1 MYPFTPIILKIVNLL
16 VIICIKH
23 SISLRGGF
31 RMKVEVYKGEEGNFN
46 LQNYEKQYNNF
57 DWKEVEK
64 AFSWYD
70 TGKVNMAHECIDRHV
85 DEGKGE
91 KVALHYKDDQRQ
103 ESYTFSEMKSKSNKA
118 ANVLKDKANVE
129 KGDRVFIFMPR
140 TPELYFA
147 LFGILKIGAIVGPLF
162 EAFMEKAVGDRL
174 ENSEAKVIVTTNSL
188 LPRIP
193 VDKLPNLETIIV
205 VDNDVDGAYVDFNS
219 EFEQASDQF
228 ETEWLDLDDGL
239 ILHYTSGSTGQPKGV
254 LHAQKAMLVHYISG
268 KYVLDFKDDDVYWCT
283 ADPGWVTGTS
293 YGIFSPWLNGITNC
307 IAGGRFSPEAWYG
320 MIEEFKVTI
329 WYTAPTALRMLMS
342 AGDDIVEKYD
352 LSSLK
357 SILSV
362 GEPLNPEVI
371 KWAKDVFGLR
381 VLDTWWMTE
390 TGGHMIVNYPSMD
403 VKLGS
408 MGKPL
413 PGIEASIVDDQGN
426 ELPPNR
432 MGNLAIK
439 KGWPS
444 MMISIWNNPEKYE
457 SYFIG
462 DWYVSGDSAYKD
474 EDGYFW
480 FQGRVDD
487 VIMTAGERVGP
498 FEVESKLVE
507 HEAVA
512 EAGVIGKPDPVR
524 GEIIKAFV
532 ALRPE
537 FEESDELKE
546 EIRKF
551 VKEGLAAHAAP
562 REIEFKEKLP
572 KTRSGKIM
580 RRVLKAWELDLP
592 EGDLSTMED

>member
-1 MYPFTPIILKIVNLL
+1 
-16 VIICIKH
+16 
-23 SISLRGGF
+23 
-31 RMKVEVYKGEEGNFN
+31 MKVEVYQSEPGNYN
-46 LQNYEKQYNNF
+46 MQDYEQTYKDF
-57 DWKEVEK
+57 DWKNVEQ
-64 AFSWYD
+64 AFSWSK
-70 TGKVNMAHECIDRHV
+70 TGKINMAYECIDRHV
-85 DEGKGE
+85 DEGKGD
-91 KVALHYKDDQRQ
+91 KVALNYKDERRH
-103 ESYTFSEMKSKSNKA
+103 ESYTFEDMKKYSNKA
-118 ANVLKDKANVE
+118 ANVLKNEADVK
-129 KGDRVFIFMPR
+129 KGDRVFIFMSR

-147 LFGILKIGAIVGPLF
+147 FLGILKIGAIVGPLF
-162 EAFMEKAVGDRL
+162 EAFMEKAVADRL
-174 ENSEAKVIVTTNSL
+174 ENSEAKVIITNKAL

-193 VDKLPNLETIIV
+193 KDKLPHLEKIV
-205 VDNDVDGAYVDFNS
+205 VVDDDVEEGYVDFNRSFKEAS
-219 EFEQASDQF
+219 EDFEI
-228 ETEWLDLDDGL
+228 EWLNEDDGL

-254 LHAQKAMLVHYISG
+254 LHVQKAMLVHYISG
-268 KYVLDFKDDDVYWCT
+268 KYVLDLQDDDVYWCT

-293 YGIFSPWLNGITNC
+293 FGVFAPWLNGVTNC
-307 IAGGRFSPEAWYG
+307 IVGGRFSPEQWYK
-320 MIEEFKVTI
+320 MIQDFKVTV

-342 AGDDIVEKYD
+342 AGDDVVDKYD
-352 LSSLK
+352 LSSLR

-371 KWAKDVFGLR
+371 KWSKDVFHKR

-390 TGGHMIVNYPSMD
+390 TGGHMIVNYPAMD
-403 VKLGS
+403 IKLGS

-413 PGIEASIVDDQGN
+413 PGIEAAIVDDEGN

-444 MMISIWNNPEKYE
+444 MMHAIWKNPEKYD

-474 EDGYFW
+474 EDGYYW

-532 ALRPE
+532 ALREGYEP
-537 FEESDELKE
+537 SDELKQS
-546 EIRKF
+546 IKQF
-551 VKEGLAAHAAP
+551 VKEGLSAHSAP
-562 REIEFKEKLP
+562 REIEFKDKLP

-580 RRVLKAWELDLP
+580 RRVLKAWELDLDA
-592 EGDLSTMED
+592 GDLSTMED

>member
-1 MYPFTPIILKIVNLL
+1 
-16 VIICIKH
+16 
-23 SISLRGGF
+23 
-31 RMKVEVYKGEEGNFN
+31 MKVEVYKGDNGNFN
-46 LQNYEKQYNNF
+46 LQDYEQTYNNF

-64 AFSWYD
+64 VFSWSE
-70 TGKVNMAHECIDRHV
+70 TGKVNMAYECIDKHV
-85 DEGKGE
+85 DEGKAD
-91 KVALHYKDDQRQ
+91 KIALNYKDDKRK
-103 ESYTFSEMKSKSNKA
+103 ESYTFKEMQENSNKA
-118 ANVLKDKANVE
+118 ANVLKDKAHVE

-162 EAFMEKAVGDRL
+162 EAFMEKAVTDRL
-174 ENSEAKVIVTTNSL
+174 ENSEAKVIVTTNAL

-193 VDKLPNLETIIV
+193 KDKLPHLETIVV
-205 VDNDVDGAYVDFNS
+205 VDEEVDAEHVDFNS
-219 EFEQASDQF
+219 EFEAASDTF
-228 ETEWLDLDDGL
+228 DIEWLTLDDGL

-254 LHAQKAMLVHYISG
+254 LHAQRAMLQHYISG
-268 KYVLDFKDDDVYWCT
+268 KYVLDFQEDDIYWCT

-293 YGIFSPWLNGITNC
+293 YGIFSPWLNGVTNC

-342 AGDDIVEKYD
+342 AGDDIVKKYD
-352 LSSLK
+352 LTSLK

-371 KWAKDVFGLR
+371 KWAKEIYNKR

-403 VKLGS
+403 LKLGS

-413 PGIEASIVDDQGN
+413 PGVEAAIVDDQGN

-432 MGNLAIK
+432 MGNLAMK

-444 MMISIWNNPEKYE
+444 MMVSIWNNPEKYD

-462 DWYVSGDSAYKD
+462 DWYVSGDSAYQD

-512 EAGVIGKPDPVR
+512 EAGVIGKPDPIR

-532 ALRPE
+532 ALRPGYE
-537 FEESDELKE
+537 PTDELKE
-546 EIRKF
+546 DIRKF

-562 REIEFKEKLP
+562 REIDFKDKLP

>member
-1 MYPFTPIILKIVNLL
+1 
-16 VIICIKH
+16 
-23 SISLRGGF
+23 
-31 RMKVEVYKGEEGNFN
+31 MKVEVFESEQGNYN
-46 LQNYEKQYNNF
+46 LQDYEKTYQDF
-57 DWKEVEK
+57 DWDEVKK
-64 AFSWYD
+64 AFSWNE
-70 TGKVNMAHECIDRHV
+70 TGKINMAYECIDRHV
-85 DEGKGE
+85 DYGKGDKIALNYRDE
-91 KVALHYKDDQRQ
+91 KRKEQYSFKELKVL
-103 ESYTFSEMKSKSNKA
+103 SNKA
-118 ANVLKDKANVE
+118 ANVLVDKANVQ

-147 LFGILKIGAIVGPLF
+147 FLGILKIGAIVGPLF
-162 EAFMEKAVGDRL
+162 EAFMEKAVTDRL

-188 LPRIP
+188 LGRIP
-193 VDKLPNLETIIV
+193 KDKLPHLETIVV
-205 VDNDVDGAYVDFNS
+205 VDDEVGEQYVDFNK
-219 EFEQASDQF
+219 ELNQASEEFDI
-228 ETEWLDLDDGL
+228 EWLKEDDGL

-254 LHAQKAMLVHYISG
+254 LHVQKAMLLHYISG
-268 KYVLDFKDDDVYWCT
+268 KYVLDLKEDDIYWCT

-293 YGIFSPWLNGITNC
+293 YGVFAPWLNGVTNC
-307 IAGGRFSPEAWYG
+307 IAGGRFSPEQWYS
-320 MIEEFKVTI
+320 MIETFKVTI

-342 AGDDIVEKYD
+342 AGDDVVEKYD
-352 LSSLK
+352 LSSLR

-371 KWAKDVFGLR
+371 KWSKDVYDKR

-390 TGGHMIVNYPSMD
+390 TGGHMIVNYPAVD

-413 PGIEASIVDDQGN
+413 PGIEAAIIDDSGN
-426 ELPPNR
+426 ALPPNR

-444 MMISIWNNPEKYE
+444 MMYSIWKNPEKYN

-462 DWYVSGDSAYKD
+462 DWYVSGDSAYQD

-524 GEIIKAFV
+524 GEIIKAFIS
-532 ALRPE
+532 LRQGYEP
-537 FEESDELKE
+537 SDELKAD
-546 EIRKF
+546 IRKF
-551 VKEGLAAHAAP
+551 VKEGLSGHAAP
-562 REIEFKEKLP
+562 REIEFKDKLP

-580 RRVLKAWELDLP
+580 RRVLKAWELNLDA
-592 EGDLSTMED
+592 GDLSTMED

>member
-1 MYPFTPIILKIVNLL
+1 
-16 VIICIKH
+16 
-23 SISLRGGF
+23 
-31 RMKVEVYKGEEGNFN
+31 MKVEVFESEQGNYN
-46 LQNYEKQYNNF
+46 LQDYEKTYQDF
-57 DWKEVEK
+57 DWDEVKK
-64 AFSWYD
+64 AFSRNE
-70 TGKVNMAHECIDRHV
+70 TGKINMAYECIDRHV
-85 DEGKGE
+85 DNGKGDKIALNYRDE
-91 KVALHYKDDQRQ
+91 KRKEQYSFKELKVL
-103 ESYTFSEMKSKSNKA
+103 SNKA
-118 ANVLKDKANVE
+118 ANVLVDKANVQ

-147 LFGILKIGAIVGPLF
+147 FLGILKIGAIVGPLF
-162 EAFMEKAVGDRL
+162 EAFMEKAVTDRL

-188 LPRIP
+188 LGRIP
-193 VDKLPNLETIIV
+193 KDKLPHLETIVV
-205 VDNDVDGAYVDFNS
+205 VDDEVDEQYVDFNKELNQANE
-219 EFEQASDQF
+219 EFDI
-228 ETEWLDLDDGL
+228 EWLKEDDGL

-254 LHAQKAMLVHYISG
+254 LHVQKAMLLHYISG
-268 KYVLDFKDDDVYWCT
+268 KYVLDLKEGDIYWCT

-293 YGIFSPWLNGITNC
+293 YGVFAPWLNGVTNC
-307 IAGGRFSPEAWYG
+307 IAGGRFSPEQWYS
-320 MIEEFKVTI
+320 MIETFKVTI

-342 AGDDIVEKYD
+342 AGDDVVEKYD
-352 LSSLK
+352 LSSLR

-371 KWAKDVFGLR
+371 KWSKDVYDKR

-390 TGGHMIVNYPSMD
+390 TGGHMIVNYPAVD

-413 PGIEASIVDDQGN
+413 PGIEAAIIDDSGN
-426 ELPPNR
+426 VLPPNR

-444 MMISIWNNPEKYE
+444 MMYSIWKNPEKYN

-462 DWYVSGDSAYKD
+462 DWYVSGDSAYQD
-474 EDGYFW
+474 EEGYFW

-524 GEIIKAFV
+524 GEIIKAFIS
-532 ALRPE
+532 LRQGYEP
-537 FEESDELKE
+537 SDELKAD
-546 EIRKF
+546 IRKF
-551 VKEGLAAHAAP
+551 VKEGLSGHAAP
-562 REIEFKEKLP
+562 REIEFKDKLP

-580 RRVLKAWELDLP
+580 RRVLKAWELNLDA
-592 EGDLSTMED
+592 GDLSTMED

>member
-1 MYPFTPIILKIVNLL
+1 
-16 VIICIKH
+16 
-23 SISLRGGF
+23 
-31 RMKVEVYKGEEGNFN
+31 MKVEIYKGDKGNFN
-46 LQNYEKQYNNF
+46 LQDYTETYRNF
-57 DWKEVEK
+57 DWSEVEK
-64 AFSWYD
+64 AFTWSE
-70 TGKVNMAHECIDRHV
+70 TGKVNMAYECIDKHV
-85 DEGKGE
+85 DQGRGD
-91 KVALHYKDDQRQ
+91 KVALHYQDEQRT
-103 ESYTFSEMKSKSNKA
+103 ESYTFTEMKERSNQA
-118 ANVLKDKANVE
+118 ANVLKDKANVN

-147 LFGILKIGAIVGPLF
+147 FMGILKLGAIVGPLF
-162 EAFMEKAVGDRL
+162 EAFMEKAVTDRL
-174 ENSEAKVIVTTNSL
+174 ENSEAKVIITTNTL

-193 VDKLPNLETIIV
+193 VDQLPHLETVVV
-205 VDNDVDGAYVDFNS
+205 VDDDVDDDYVDFNK
-219 EFEQASDQF
+219 EMKAASTDF
-228 ETEWLDLDDGL
+228 DMEWLNLDDGL

-254 LHAQKAMLVHYISG
+254 LHEQRAMMVHYISG
-268 KYVLDFKDDDVYWCT
+268 KYVLDIQEDDVYWCT

-293 YGIFSPWLNGITNC
+293 YGVFSPWLNGATNC
-307 IAGGRFSPEAWYG
+307 IAGGRFSPESWYQ
-320 MIEEFKVTI
+320 MIEDFKVTI

-342 AGDDIVEKYD
+342 AGDDVIKNYD
-352 LSSLK
+352 LSSLR

-371 KWAKDVFGLR
+371 KWAKDVYGLR

-390 TGGHMIVNYPSMD
+390 TGGHMIVNYPTMD
-403 VKLGS
+403 MKLGS

-413 PGIEASIVDDQGN
+413 PGIEAAIVDDQGN
-426 ELPPNR
+426 ELPANR

-444 MMISIWNNPEKYE
+444 MMVAIWKNPEKYD

-512 EAGVIGKPDPVR
+512 EAGVIGKPDRVR

-532 ALRPE
+532 ALKEGYEP
-537 FEESDELKE
+537 SDELKE
-546 EIRKF
+546 DIRQF
-551 VKEGLAAHAAP
+551 VKKGLAAHAAP
-562 REIEFKEKLP
+562 REIEFKDKLP

>member
-1 MYPFTPIILKIVNLL
+1 
-16 VIICIKH
+16 
-23 SISLRGGF
+23 
-31 RMKVEVYKGEEGNFN
+31 MKVEVYKSEPGEYN
-46 LQNYEKQYNNF
+46 LSNYEDVYQNF
-57 DWKEVEK
+57 DWNEVEK
-64 AFSWYD
+64 AFSWYK
-70 TGKVNMAHECIDRHV
+70 TGKINMAYECIDRHV
-85 DEGKGE
+85 DDGKGD
-91 KVALHYKDDQRQ
+91 KIALNYKDNERQ
-103 ESYTFSEMKSKSNKA
+103 EQYTFSDIQHLSNQA
-118 ANVLKDKANVE
+118 ANVLVEHANVQ

-140 TPELYFA
+140 TPALYFA
-147 LFGILKIGAIVGPLF
+147 FLGILKVGAIVGPLF
-162 EAFMEKAVGDRL
+162 EAFMEKAVTDRL
-174 ENSEAKVIVTTNSL
+174 ANSEAKVVITTNKL
-188 LPRIP
+188 LHRIP
-193 VDKLPNLETIIV
+193 QEKLPHLKKIIIV
-205 VDNDVDGAYVDFNS
+205 DDDVSDDYIDFNKLMQS
-219 EFEQASDQF
+219 ASTSF
-228 ETEWLDLDDGL
+228 NITWLQRDDGL

-254 LHAQKAMLVHYISG
+254 LHVQQAMLLHYITG
-268 KYVLDFKDDDVYWCT
+268 KYVLDLQENDVYWCT

-293 YGIFSPWLNGITNC
+293 YGIFAPWLNGVTNC
-307 IAGGRFSPEAWYG
+307 IAGGRFTPEQWYK
-320 MIEEFKVTI
+320 MIEAFKVTI

-342 AGDDIVEKYD
+342 AGDDIVQKYN
-352 LSSLK
+352 LSTLR

-371 KWAKDVFGLR
+371 KWAKSAYGKR

-390 TGGHMIVNYPSMD
+390 TGGHMIVNYPAMD

-408 MGKPL
+408 MGKPI
-413 PGIEASIVDDQGN
+413 PGVEAAIIDDEGN
-426 ELPPNR
+426 ELPANR

-444 MMISIWNNPEKYE
+444 MMYEIWDNPEKYR

-462 DWYVSGDSAYKD
+462 DWYISGDSAYKD

-532 ALRPE
+532 ALRQGYEPT
-537 FEESDELKE
+537 DDLKE
-546 EIRKF
+546 DIKKY
-551 VKEGLAAHAAP
+551 VKEGLSAHAAP
-562 REIEFKEKLP
+562 REIEFRDKLP

-580 RRVLKAWELDLP
+580 RRVLKAWELNLDA
-592 EGDLSTMED
+592 GDLSTMED

>member
-1 MYPFTPIILKIVNLL
+1 
-16 VIICIKH
+16 
-23 SISLRGGF
+23 
-31 RMKVEVYKGEEGNFN
+31 MKVEIYKGDKGNFN
-46 LQNYEKQYNNF
+46 LQDYTETYRNF
-57 DWKEVEK
+57 DWSEVEK
-64 AFSWYD
+64 AFTWSE
-70 TGKVNMAHECIDRHV
+70 TGKVNMAYECIDKHV
-85 DEGKGE
+85 DQGRGD
-91 KVALHYKDDQRQ
+91 KVALHYQDEQRT
-103 ESYTFSEMKSKSNKA
+103 ESYTFTEMKDRSNQA
-118 ANVLKDKANVE
+118 ANVLKDKANVN

-147 LFGILKIGAIVGPLF
+147 FMGILKLGAIVGPLF
-162 EAFMEKAVGDRL
+162 EAFMEKAVTDRL
-174 ENSEAKVIVTTNSL
+174 ENSEAKVIITTNTL

-193 VDKLPNLETIIV
+193 VDQLPHLETVVV
-205 VDNDVDGAYVDFNS
+205 VDDEVDDNYVDFNR
-219 EFEQASDQF
+219 EMKAASTDF
-228 ETEWLDLDDGL
+228 DMEWLNLDDGL

-254 LHAQKAMLVHYISG
+254 LHEQRAMMVHYISG
-268 KYVLDFKDDDVYWCT
+268 KYVLDIQEDDVYWCT

-293 YGIFSPWLNGITNC
+293 YGVFSPWLNGATNC
-307 IAGGRFSPEAWYG
+307 IAGGRFSPEAWYQ
-320 MIEEFKVTI
+320 MIEDFKVTI

-342 AGDDIVEKYD
+342 AGDDVIKNYD
-352 LSSLK
+352 LSSLR

-371 KWAKDVFGLR
+371 KWAKDVYGLR

-390 TGGHMIVNYPSMD
+390 TGGHMIVNYPTMD
-403 VKLGS
+403 MKLGS

-413 PGIEASIVDDQGN
+413 PGIEAAIVDDQGN
-426 ELPPNR
+426 ELPANR

-444 MMISIWNNPEKYE
+444 MMVAIWKNPEKYD

-507 HEAVA
+507 HGAVA
-512 EAGVIGKPDPVR
+512 EAGVIGKPDRVR

-532 ALRPE
+532 ALKEGYEP
-537 FEESDELKE
+537 SDELKE
-546 EIRKF
+546 DIRQF
-551 VKEGLAAHAAP
+551 VKKGLAAHAAP
-562 REIEFKEKLP
+562 REIEFKDKLP

>member
-1 MYPFTPIILKIVNLL
+1 
-16 VIICIKH
+16 
-23 SISLRGGF
+23 
-31 RMKVEVYKGEEGNFN
+31 MKVEVFESEQDNYN
-46 LQNYEKQYNNF
+46 LQDYEKTYQDF
-57 DWKEVEK
+57 DWDEVKK
-64 AFSWYD
+64 AFSWNE
-70 TGKVNMAHECIDRHV
+70 TGKINMAYECIDRHV
-85 DEGKGE
+85 DNGKGDKIALNYRDE
-91 KVALHYKDDQRQ
+91 KRKEQYSFNELKVL
-103 ESYTFSEMKSKSNKA
+103 SNKA
-118 ANVLKDKANVE
+118 ANVLVDKANVQ

-147 LFGILKIGAIVGPLF
+147 FLGILKIGAIVGPLF
-162 EAFMEKAVGDRL
+162 EAFMEKAVTDRL

-188 LPRIP
+188 LGRIP
-193 VDKLPNLETIIV
+193 KDKLPHLETIVV
-205 VDNDVDGAYVDFNS
+205 VDDEVDEQYVDFNK
-219 EFEQASDQF
+219 ELNQASEEFDI
-228 ETEWLDLDDGL
+228 EWLKEDDGL

-254 LHAQKAMLVHYISG
+254 LHVQRAMLLHYISG
-268 KYVLDFKDDDVYWCT
+268 KYVLDLKEDDIYWCT

-293 YGIFSPWLNGITNC
+293 YGVFAPWLNGVTNC
-307 IAGGRFSPEAWYG
+307 IAGGRFSPEQWYI
-320 MIEEFKVTI
+320 MIETFKVTI

-342 AGDDIVEKYD
+342 AGDDVVEKYD
-352 LSSLK
+352 LSSLR

-371 KWAKDVFGLR
+371 KWSKDVYDKR

-390 TGGHMIVNYPSMD
+390 TGGHMIVNYPAVD

-413 PGIEASIVDDQGN
+413 PGIEAAIIDDSGN
-426 ELPPNR
+426 VLPPNR

-444 MMISIWNNPEKYE
+444 MMYSIWKNPEKYN

-462 DWYVSGDSAYKD
+462 DWYVSGDSAYQD

-524 GEIIKAFV
+524 GEIIKAFIS
-532 ALRPE
+532 LRQGYEP
-537 FEESDELKE
+537 SDELKAD
-546 EIRKF
+546 IRKF
-551 VKEGLAAHAAP
+551 VKEGLSGHAAP
-562 REIEFKEKLP
+562 REIEFKDKLP

-580 RRVLKAWELDLP
+580 RRVLKAWELNLDA
-592 EGDLSTMED
+592 GDLSTMED

>member
-1 MYPFTPIILKIVNLL
+1 
-16 VIICIKH
+16 
-23 SISLRGGF
+23 
-31 RMKVEVYKGEEGNFN
+31 MKVEVFESEQGNYN
-46 LQNYEKQYNNF
+46 LQDYEKTYQDF
-57 DWKEVEK
+57 DWDEVKK
-64 AFSWYD
+64 AFSWD
-70 TGKVNMAHECIDRHV
+70 ETGKINMAYECIDRHV
-85 DEGKGE
+85 DNGKGDKIALNYRDE
-91 KVALHYKDDQRQ
+91 KRKEQYSFKELKVL
-103 ESYTFSEMKSKSNKA
+103 SNKA
-118 ANVLKDKANVE
+118 ANVLVDKANVQ

-147 LFGILKIGAIVGPLF
+147 FLGILKIGAIVGPLF
-162 EAFMEKAVGDRL
+162 EAFMKKAVTDRL

-188 LPRIP
+188 LGRIP
-193 VDKLPNLETIIV
+193 KDKLPHLETIVV
-205 VDNDVDGAYVDFNS
+205 VDDEVDEQYVDFNK
-219 EFEQASDQF
+219 ELNQASEEFDI
-228 ETEWLDLDDGL
+228 EWLKEDDGL

-254 LHAQKAMLVHYISG
+254 LHVQIAMLLHYISG
-268 KYVLDFKDDDVYWCT
+268 KYVLDLKEDDIYWCT

-293 YGIFSPWLNGITNC
+293 YGVFAPWLNGVTNC
-307 IAGGRFSPEAWYG
+307 IAGGRFSPEQWYS
-320 MIEEFKVTI
+320 MIETFKVTI

-342 AGDDIVEKYD
+342 AGDDVVEKYD
-352 LSSLK
+352 LSSLR

-371 KWAKDVFGLR
+371 KWSKDVYDKR

-390 TGGHMIVNYPSMD
+390 TGGHMIVNYPAVD

-413 PGIEASIVDDQGN
+413 PGIEAAIIDDSGN
-426 ELPPNR
+426 VLPPNR

-444 MMISIWNNPEKYE
+444 MMYSIWKNPEKYN

-462 DWYVSGDSAYKD
+462 DWYVSGDSAYQD

-524 GEIIKAFV
+524 GEIIKAFIS
-532 ALRPE
+532 LRQGYEP
-537 FEESDELKE
+537 SDELKAD
-546 EIRKF
+546 IRKF
-551 VKEGLAAHAAP
+551 VKEGLSGHAAP
-562 REIEFKEKLP
+562 REIEFKDKLP

-580 RRVLKAWELDLP
+580 RRVLKAWELNLDA
-592 EGDLSTMED
+592 GDLSTMED

>member
-1 MYPFTPIILKIVNLL
+1 
-16 VIICIKH
+16 
-23 SISLRGGF
+23 
-31 RMKVEVYKGEEGNFN
+31 MKVEVYQSEPGNYN
-46 LQNYEKQYNNF
+46 MQDYEQTYKDF
-57 DWKEVEK
+57 DWKSVEQ
-64 AFSWYD
+64 AFSWSK
-70 TGKVNMAHECIDRHV
+70 TGKINMAYECIDRHV
-85 DEGKGE
+85 DEGKGD
-91 KVALHYKDDQRQ
+91 KIALNYKDDQRH
-103 ESYTFSEMKSKSNKA
+103 ESYTFEDMKKYSNKA
-118 ANVLKDKANVE
+118 ANVLKNEADVK
-129 KGDRVFIFMPR
+129 KGDRVFIFMSR

-147 LFGILKIGAIVGPLF
+147 FLGILKIGAIVGPLF
-162 EAFMEKAVGDRL
+162 EAFMEKAVADRL
-174 ENSEAKVIVTTNSL
+174 ENSEAKVIITNKAL

-193 VDKLPNLETIIV
+193 KDKLPHLEKIVV
-205 VDNDVDGAYVDFNS
+205 VDNDVEEGYVDFNRSFKEAS
-219 EFEQASDQF
+219 EDFDI
-228 ETEWLDLDDGL
+228 EWLNEDDGL

-254 LHAQKAMLVHYISG
+254 LHVQKAMLVHYISG
-268 KYVLDFKDDDVYWCT
+268 KYVLDLQDEDVYWCT

-293 YGIFSPWLNGITNC
+293 YGVFAPWLNGVTNY
-307 IAGGRFSPEAWYG
+307 IVGGRFSPEQWYK
-320 MIEEFKVTI
+320 MIQDFKVTV

-342 AGDDIVEKYD
+342 AGDDVVDKYD
-352 LSSLK
+352 LSSLR

-371 KWAKDVFGLR
+371 KWSKDVFHKR

-390 TGGHMIVNYPSMD
+390 TGGHMIVNYPAMD
-403 VKLGS
+403 IKLGS

-413 PGIEASIVDDQGN
+413 PGIEAAIVDDEGN

-444 MMISIWNNPEKYE
+444 MMHTIWKNPEKYD

-474 EDGYFW
+474 EDGYYW

-532 ALRPE
+532 ALREGYEP
-537 FEESDELKE
+537 SDELKQS
-546 EIRKF
+546 IKQF
-551 VKEGLAAHAAP
+551 VKEGLSAHSAP
-562 REIEFKEKLP
+562 REIEFKDKLP

-580 RRVLKAWELDLP
+580 RRVLKAWELDLDA
-592 EGDLSTMED
+592 GDLSTMED

>member
-1 MYPFTPIILKIVNLL
+1 
-16 VIICIKH
+16 
-23 SISLRGGF
+23 
-31 RMKVEVYKGEEGNFN
+31 MKVEVYQSEPGNYN
-46 LQNYEKQYNNF
+46 MQDYEQTYKDF
-57 DWKEVEK
+57 DWKNVEQ
-64 AFSWYD
+64 AFSWSK
-70 TGKVNMAHECIDRHV
+70 TGKINMAYECIDRHV
-85 DEGKGE
+85 DEGKGD
-91 KVALHYKDDQRQ
+91 KVALNYKDERRH
-103 ESYTFSEMKSKSNKA
+103 ESYTFEDMKKYSNKA
-118 ANVLKDKANVE
+118 ANVLKNEADVK
-129 KGDRVFIFMPR
+129 KGDRVFIFMSR

-147 LFGILKIGAIVGPLF
+147 FLGILKIGAIVGPLF
-162 EAFMEKAVGDRL
+162 EAFMEKAVADRL
-174 ENSEAKVIVTTNSL
+174 ENSEAKVIITNKAL

-193 VDKLPNLETIIV
+193 KDKLPHLEKIV
-205 VDNDVDGAYVDFNS
+205 VVDDVVEEGYVDFNRSFKEAS
-219 EFEQASDQF
+219 EDFEI
-228 ETEWLDLDDGL
+228 EWLNEDDGL

-254 LHAQKAMLVHYISG
+254 LHVQKAMLVHYISG
-268 KYVLDFKDDDVYWCT
+268 KYVLDLQDDDVYWCT

-293 YGIFSPWLNGITNC
+293 YGVFAPWLNGVTNC
-307 IAGGRFSPEAWYG
+307 IVGGRFSPEQWYK
-320 MIEEFKVTI
+320 MIQDFKVTV
-329 WYTAPTALRMLMS
+329 WYTAPTALRMLIS
-342 AGDDIVEKYD
+342 AGDDVVDKYD
-352 LSSLK
+352 LSSLR

-371 KWAKDVFGLR
+371 KWSKDVFHKR

-390 TGGHMIVNYPSMD
+390 TGGHMIVNYPAMD
-403 VKLGS
+403 IKLGS

-413 PGIEASIVDDQGN
+413 PGIEAAIVDDEGN

-444 MMISIWNNPEKYE
+444 MMHAIWKNPEKYD

-474 EDGYFW
+474 EDGYYW

-532 ALRPE
+532 ALREGYEP
-537 FEESDELKE
+537 SDELKQS
-546 EIRKF
+546 IKQF
-551 VKEGLAAHAAP
+551 VKEGLSAHSAP
-562 REIEFKEKLP
+562 REIEFKDKLP

-580 RRVLKAWELDLP
+580 RRVLKAWELDLDA
-592 EGDLSTMED
+592 GDLSTMED